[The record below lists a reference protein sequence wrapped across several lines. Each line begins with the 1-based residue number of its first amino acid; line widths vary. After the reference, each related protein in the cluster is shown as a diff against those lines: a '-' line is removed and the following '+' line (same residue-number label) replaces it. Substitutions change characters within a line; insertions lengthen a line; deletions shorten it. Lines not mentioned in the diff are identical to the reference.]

1 MPPTVKAVQLLVN
14 ESLPED
20 VRDYSRSYSK
30 SSINELMTQIA
41 DKHPD
46 NYAELVDTLKDLGR
60 HASYYQGET
69 LRLKDFKPLFD
80 KAPIIDAMDKELA
93 IAKSTIKDQKKLKKT
108 TSDILG
114 KYTIGLE
121 KLTLDAAKNLKEDN
135 NLYNAV
141 VSGARGSNTQL
152 KAIVTTP
159 GTFTD
164 LKGEIIPLFSRKS
177 YGEGLSLGSFLA
189 SSYGLRQSTVTIKR
203 GTATGGAAGKKF
215 ARAMTPFVVT
225 RKQDLSDNGIDLPID
240 DDSLYGR
247 VLARPAA
254 GFQRGTVVDRDVLN
268 TLKKSNL
275 KHVIVHSPIATVSG
289 EGISAEAFGY
299 DYNKQL
305 PSVGSHVGITVGQA
319 LGEPITQMAL
329 SSKHEAGMFKGKKS
343 YSGLDVI
350 TQFTESPETFKDR
363 AAVSE
368 HDGKVESIK
377 DAPQGGSYITVN
389 GTEHYVHPNME
400 IYVKKGDTVEAGQIM
415 SDGLADPE
423 DITRL
428 RGIGEGRRYV
438 TDRLK
443 QIFDDSGAKA
453 HRRNVELFARA
464 FVDHVRITDQ
474 DGMGDFLPDD
484 IISYNLLEA
493 NYSPEEDSKVYN
505 IDDKNVI
512 GKYLQKP
519 ILHYTIG
526 TKIRPSIIKHI
537 KESGIDDTLLLSERE
552 PRFEPVLTRL
562 SETTTKPV
570 TNDWLG
576 KGVASYQKSNYIDS
590 AIRGSRTNIKENINP
605 YVRMSQPDF
614 AEKIWETGKF

>member
-254 GFQRGTVVDRDVLN
+254 GFPRGTVVDRDVLN

-329 SSKHEAGMFKGKKS
+329 SCLKHDTLVKMA
-343 YSGLDVI
+343 
-350 TQFTESPETFKDR
+350 
-363 AAVSE
+363 
-368 HDGKVESIK
+368 DGTVKQIK
-377 DAPQGGSYITVN
+377 DLKVGDKVLGADKQGNTF
-389 GTEHYVHPNME
+389 P
-400 IYVKKGDTVEAGQIM
+400 VE
-415 SDGLADPE
+415 
-423 DITRL
+423 
-428 RGIGEGRRYV
+428 V
-438 TDRLK
+438 
-443 QIFDDSGAKA
+443 
-453 HRRNVELFARA
+453 
-464 FVDHVRITDQ
+464 
-474 DGMGDFLPDD
+474 
-484 IISYNLLEA
+484 
-493 NYSPEEDSKVYN
+493 
-505 IDDKNVI
+505 KNVFDQ
-512 GKYLQKP
+512 GLQPCNKYV
-519 ILHYTIG
+519 YSNG
-526 TKIRPSIIKHI
+526 SITENTEDHKFLNKDSLVDQIKNMD
-537 KESGIDDTLLLSERE
+537 SVLS
-552 PRFEPVLTRL
+552 L
-562 SETTTKPV
+562 K
-570 TNDWLG
+570 
-576 KGVASYQKSNYIDS
+576 
-590 AIRGSRTNIKENINP
+590 
-605 YVRMSQPDF
+605 
-614 AEKIWETGKF
+614 